1 MNSIARPI
9 AFCEKQVQF
18 CRDVTAQRAHH
29 LIFPARENPHRN
41 RLRRSVE
48 RRPQSFSPK
57 RGSLCLAAVFALL
70 QVPFCAIA
78 QDIEDQPR
86 ILLVFGDHN
95 TLPANIRALAG
106 AENTFRNALQDGY
119 ELFVEYRNS
128 QRFPGEAED
137 RLFADELRRKYGSMH
152 LDAVLALGRSAL
164 AYSITNRQDLGA
176 NTPVVFAGMPKGS
189 IDAAELPE
197 GFHGSVSAFSVAKTV
212 ALARDLQ
219 PQARRVV
226 IFAGSS
232 PFDLGWKARV
242 DAALADMTGI
252 EREFVTG
259 LTLAEFRDRAAS
271 LDPGTILVILTIYQD
286 AAGQVFTP
294 LNAATQIAET
304 SAAPTYSVIETFIGQ
319 GILGGVVEKY
329 EDIGAGAAQL
339 ALDLM
344 NGATD
349 LPRIGVGPTHAML
362 DWRQLQRYG
371 LDPAN
376 VPAGTETLFRELSA
390 WERYRREILIALV
403 IILAQSVTIAALILQ
418 ARRKRAAEQEASERR
433 LELAHV
439 SRVSQMG
446 ELSGALAH
454 ELNQPLT
461 SVLANAEAGIQLL
474 AKDPPDLDEIAA
486 ILRDIAE
493 DDRRAAAMISELR
506 RLMSKGEVDFQVID
520 MTETVIAAIALVGG
534 GLSRKGVV
542 IEAPS
547 ASSPLPVRGNRAQMM
562 QVVINFLFNAT
573 EAVAGQPPER
583 QRVQVTTRL
592 RPDGWRELSVAD
604 QGSGLPEQIGDPFRP
619 FATTKAQ
626 GLGLGLSICRSIA
639 DAHGGTLA
647 FDKSIT
653 RGARIV
659 LALPAP

>member
-1 MNSIARPI
+1 LTSP
-9 AFCEKQVQF
+9 V
-18 CRDVTAQRAHH
+18 
-29 LIFPARENPHRN
+29 REYLHRN
-41 RLRRSVE
+41 RLHRYA
-48 RRPQSFSPK
+48 K
-57 RGSLCLAAVFALL
+57 RMSLKPLPRLSCLRFFALL
-70 QVPFCAIA
+70 MLLQAPGGVIG
-78 QDIEDQPR
+78 QDIKEQPR

-95 TLPANIRALAG
+95 TLPANVRALAG
-106 AENTFRNALQDGY
+106 AESVFRDALQDGY

-128 QRFPGEAED
+128 QRFPGEDAD
-137 RLFADELRRKYGSMH
+137 RLFADELRRRYGSMH
-152 LDAVLALGRSAL
+152 LDTVLALGRSAL
-164 AYSITNRQDLGA
+164 VYAIANRDDLGDD
-176 NTPVVFAGMPKGS
+176 TPVVFGGMPEGS
-189 IDAAELPE
+189 IDEAGLPM
-197 GFHGSVSAFSVAKTV
+197 GFHGSVSAFPVARTV
-212 ALARDLQ
+212 ELARNLQ

-232 PFDLGWKARV
+232 PFDQGWKARV
-242 DAALADMTGI
+242 DDALADLTGI
-252 EREFVTG
+252 EKEFVTG
-259 LTLAEFRDRAAS
+259 LTLAEFRERAAS
-271 LDPGTILVILTIYQD
+271 LDPSTILLILTIYQD
-286 AAGQVFTP
+286 AASQVFTP
-294 LNAATQIAET
+294 VNAATQIAET
-304 SAAPTYSVIETFIGQ
+304 SGAPTYSVIETFIGQ

-329 EDIGAGAAQL
+329 EDIGAGAAKL

-349 LPRIGVGPTHAML
+349 LPKVTVGSTRPLL

-390 WERYRREILIALV
+390 WERYRSEILVAFA
-403 IILAQSVTIAALILQ
+403 IIIAQSATIAALILQ

-486 ILRDIAE
+486 ILHDIAE
-493 DDRRAAAMISELR
+493 DDRRAARIISELR

-520 MTETVIAAIALVGG
+520 LTETVIAAIALVGG

-547 ASSPLPVRGNRAQMM
+547 ASSPLPVRGNRAQIM

-592 RPDGWRELSVAD
+592 RPDGWRELSVSD

-647 FDKSIT
+647 FDKSVT